1 MLTEKDQEI
10 AFSQGFI
17 ENWLDI
23 TNAPVQVKE
32 HLKTV
37 SGGVDFYRAQRDA
50 VLQDA
55 RKLQDD
61 YARLTGLSAQYLQII
76 QQYKEVNEALSVE
89 QVKSDANSL
98 E

>member
-1 MLTEKDQEI
+1 MLTERDQDI

-23 TNAPVQVKE
+23 TKAPSQVKE

-37 SGGVDFYRAQRDA
+37 SEGVDFYRDQRDA
-50 VLQDA
+50 VLEDT

-61 YARLTGLSAQYLQII
+61 YNRLTGLSAQYLQII
-76 QQYKEVNEALSVE
+76 QQYKELSAAEEA
-89 QVKSDANSL
+89 KSEDPT
-98 E
+98 